1 VDSDPGSPDHEGVDR
16 SSALR
21 PEERASLL
29 RTARRD
35 VHDRRLGTAL
45 GEPRGGRAIAP
56 TPERYVE
63 DALGGEPLSP
73 DEEERLARA
82 AAAGDQRA
90 RARLIAAG
98 LPRLVAAAR
107 RYAGGPTEFT
117 DLIQEGVRA
126 ILEALVRFDPTRGTP
141 FWAYA
146 TPWVRGAMARLAQDQ
161 RRALRL
167 PPRAMTDLAGLKEA
181 EVRLSAAS
189 GSRPTLA
196 AIADSA
202 GVGLARAEAILNAAR
217 PPRSIGEP
225 LGLQDEGLTL
235 GDVLADPRAE
245 AAYEEVLD
253 RTDDPDLEAL
263 LGVLSERERR
273 LLERRYGLDGGEEES
288 LAAIGRRLGV
298 SRERAR
304 QLEERA
310 LAKMRRARA

>member
-1 VDSDPGSPDHEGVDR
+1 MDSDTGSPEREGHDR
-16 SSALR
+16 ASALR

-35 VHDRRLGTAL
+35 VHDHRLSTAL
-45 GEPRGGRAIAP
+45 GGRSSGRASAA
-56 TPERYVE
+56 TPERYLE
-63 DALGGEPLSP
+63 GALGGEPRSP
-73 DEEERLARA
+73 AEEELLVRA
-82 AAAGDQRA
+82 ALAGDQRA
-90 RARLIAAG
+90 REELIAAG
-98 LPRLVAAAR
+98 LPRLVAVAR
-107 RYAGGPTEFT
+107 RYAGGPTEFA

-126 ILEALVRFDPTRGTP
+126 MLEALVRFEPGRGTP

-167 PPRAMTDLAGLKEA
+167 PPRAMTDLVGLKNAEA
-181 EVRLSAAS
+181 RLSAAS
-189 GSRPTLA
+189 GSRPTLTA
-196 AIADSA
+196 MADSA
-202 GVGLARAEAILNAAR
+202 GVELARAEAILNAAR
-217 PPRSIGEP
+217 PPRPLGEP
-225 LGLQDEGLTL
+225 LGDERLTL

-310 LAKMRRARA
+310 LAKMRRGRT